1 MQENHSFDN
10 YFGVLPYASG
20 APYHGGGG
28 KCTSN
33 DHTCVD
39 GLSCTRGAGNY
50 TCTNSNLDD
59 DASTVVAFHDARY
72 CTGPDLQ
79 HNQAPSMNTSVPTAP
94 PPTASEPGCS

>member
-1 MQENHSFDN
+1 MYLQRSH
-10 YFGVLPYASG
+10 LRRRAQLH
-20 APYHGGGG
+20 A
-28 KCTSN
+28 
-33 DHTCVD
+33 
-39 GLSCTRGAGNY
+39 GAGNY